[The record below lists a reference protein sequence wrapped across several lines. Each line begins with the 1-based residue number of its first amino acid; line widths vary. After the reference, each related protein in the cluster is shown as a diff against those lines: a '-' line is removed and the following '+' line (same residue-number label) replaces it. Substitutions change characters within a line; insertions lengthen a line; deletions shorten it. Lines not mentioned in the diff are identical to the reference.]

1 MSTKDFGSLPE
12 IRKIVTINAPVLTVW
27 EAIATSEGI
36 SGWWLQNNFKAIEG
50 YKFMIHDDA
59 FGDSPCL
66 VTKVIAPTHLEF
78 DWDKDW
84 HLVFELR
91 AIGENKTEVVFTHS
105 GWFADK
111 NTRFGQSHPQI
122 RKVMDEGWEN
132 GIKTKLVKYV
142 EK

>member
-66 VTKVIAPTHLEF
+66 VTKVIAPPHLEF

-105 GWFADK
+105 GWFA
-111 NTRFGQSHPQI
+111 TRTQDSVSLI
-122 RKVMDEGWEN
+122 LRLERSW
-132 GIKTKLVKYV
+132 IKDGKRESKQN
-142 EK
+142 